1 MLIVL
6 RPWAQQVCYRYIVVA
21 NIRTFGLLTANY
33 HFYSTNLLLNIN
45 SQKLSTNFQKHLLL
59 LSIYYYICSGYGYG
73 RVQDILGKIEALCL
87 TCNWKPEKFSRKYEE
102 SVMALRVSRGL
113 LSLHLFA
120 KVFLGPPI
128 KGVAKIQM
136 PDVDI
141 EKQIEFVK
149 IAEQAD
155 KSEFNRYGITNP
167 KIVAE
172 TLARG

>member
-1 MLIVL
+1 MQWIWL
-6 RPWAQQVCYRYIVVA
+6 RPCPR
-21 NIRTFGLLTANY
+21 
-33 HFYSTNLLLNIN
+33 HF
-45 SQKLSTNFQKHLLL
+45 
-59 LSIYYYICSGYGYG
+59 
-73 RVQDILGKIEALCL
+73 DKIEALCL

-102 SVMALRVSRGL
+102 SVMVLRVSRGL

-149 IAEQAD
+149 IA
-155 KSEFNRYGITNP
+155 
-167 KIVAE
+167 
-172 TLARG
+172 

>member
-1 MLIVL
+1 MGTTSMLSL
-6 RPWAQQVCYRYIVVA
+6 HCCCKYTD
-21 NIRTFGLLTANY
+21 IRLINRIFCGLLTANY

-102 SVMALRVSRGL
+102 SVMVLRVSRGL

-149 IAEQAD
+149 IA
-155 KSEFNRYGITNP
+155 
-167 KIVAE
+167 
-172 TLARG
+172 

>member
-1 MLIVL
+1 MVL
-6 RPWAQQVCYRYIVVA
+6 RV
-21 NIRTFGLLTANY
+21 
-33 HFYSTNLLLNIN
+33 
-45 SQKLSTNFQKHLLL
+45 
-59 LSIYYYICSGYGYG
+59 
-73 RVQDILGKIEALCL
+73 LC
-87 TCNWKPEKFSRKYEE
+87 
-102 SVMALRVSRGL
+102 GL